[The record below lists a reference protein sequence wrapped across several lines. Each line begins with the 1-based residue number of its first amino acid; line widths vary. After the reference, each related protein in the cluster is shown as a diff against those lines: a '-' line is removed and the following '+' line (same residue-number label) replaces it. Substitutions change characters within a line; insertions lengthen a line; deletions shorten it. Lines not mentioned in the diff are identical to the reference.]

1 MLALRRTIYLTI
13 KSSLDFEETAHKLLK
28 LNLKPGQEVELCH
41 MVLDC
46 CAQERTYEKFFG
58 LLAQVRL
65 QGVGNGGEGAVKL
78 LITFIIA
85 YNIWVFWGDVTFFV
99 AYAVQKTSGHGIIT
113 PDWES
118 CIVFQVQLILRAQ
131 VDSCLLANTTFCA
144 PRNVHH

>member
-58 LLAQVRL
+58 LLAQV
-65 QGVGNGGEGAVKL
+65 GWSGGG
-78 LITFIIA
+78 
-85 YNIWVFWGDVTFFV
+85 G
-99 AYAVQKTSGHGIIT
+99 
-113 PDWES
+113 
-118 CIVFQVQLILRAQ
+118 
-131 VDSCLLANTTFCA
+131 
-144 PRNVHH
+144 